1 MVSPMSGITL
11 AQAQQVL
18 DALVAAQIEDPS
30 GSLGSITVNGRT
42 VTYRSA
48 EDVIKLIEYWRGIVA
63 HKTRLARG
71 TAGIG
76 IKRASFRTFS

>member
-1 MVSPMSGITL
+1 MSGITL

-18 DALVAAQIEDPS
+18 DALVQAQIEDPS

-48 EDVIKLIEYWRGIVA
+48 EDVIKLLEYWRGIVA
-63 HKTRLARG
+63 QKTRTARG
-71 TAGIG
+71 ASGIG
-76 IKRASFRTFS
+76 MKRASFRTFS